1 MVPESIGQI
10 KKSDNH
16 LIFLHYCTIFL
27 PLQPTS
33 SSPILHSILHF
44 YSPVSF
50 TISFLKNL
58 PQPTICFGRCYGYQF
73 LNHQP
78 SFLDLLK
85 ESSHALNQSFSMK
98 EWVGQPNPEYE
109 DQILKIDAPFMVYHL
124 PLLKI
129 SINMLL
135 VFELLMVLGLFYT
148 KLLLCF
154 LILDFSNFIFN
165 SKNLKKYD
173 QFVSA
178 FFKKRNILLENILLL
193 GGHSSNK
200 NLMQ

>member
-1 MVPESIGQI
+1 
-10 KKSDNH
+10 
-16 LIFLHYCTIFL
+16 
-27 PLQPTS
+27 
-33 SSPILHSILHF
+33 
-44 YSPVSF
+44 
-50 TISFLKNL
+50 
-58 PQPTICFGRCYGYQF
+58 
-73 LNHQP
+73 
-78 SFLDLLK
+78 
-85 ESSHALNQSFSMK
+85 
-98 EWVGQPNPEYE
+98 
-109 DQILKIDAPFMVYHL
+109 MVYHL